1 MRTAAHLQTQQI
13 AIDCLPRA
21 YTSLALSAIIAS
33 YRSPVYKLF
42 PNTYRKRKNREMPDI
57 PEIKRIIQII
67 GVRGAQGPQPDLT
80 FNDLHL
86 RLNLDKGPHTATDPR
101 FLLRGKKTV
110 INLHFSA
117 CIGSTGGRCIYPYI
131 HTSYIH
137 IWICL
142 WVTYQW
148 DQLENKDGDTRW
160 TRTMKMCLCEDL
172 HLPHYQLIYC
182 G

>member
-1 MRTAAHLQTQQI
+1 
-13 AIDCLPRA
+13 
-21 YTSLALSAIIAS
+21 
-33 YRSPVYKLF
+33 
-42 PNTYRKRKNREMPDI
+42 MPDK

-142 WVTYQW
+142 WVTY
-148 DQLENKDGDTRW
+148 
-160 TRTMKMCLCEDL
+160 
-172 HLPHYQLIYC
+172 
-182 G
+182 